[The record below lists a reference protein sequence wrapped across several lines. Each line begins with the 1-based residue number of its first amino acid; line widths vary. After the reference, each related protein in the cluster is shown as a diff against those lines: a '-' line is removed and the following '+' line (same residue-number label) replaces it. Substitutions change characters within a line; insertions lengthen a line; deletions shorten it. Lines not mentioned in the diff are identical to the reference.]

1 MTQRHRIVP
10 QRHKSPF
17 RPAPESAKIGDR
29 EAQQQIRRFYQT
41 LVSAWGPQNWWPAES
56 PFEMIVG
63 AFLTQNTAWT
73 NVEKALHNLRTA
85 DALSLNAIRMIALR
99 DLEQL
104 IRPAGYFRQKS
115 ERLKLFV
122 QFLDERYGS
131 SLERM
136 YAEPGETLRAGLLGL
151 KGIGPETADSILLYG
166 GNHSVFVVD
175 AYARRIVERHS
186 ILPAD
191 AHYEEIRWLFE
202 QALTPIAGTDAIPAS
217 MHASPLEPL
226 WTPTHPPSA
235 LSSALRPRA
244 AQTFNEMHALIVEV
258 GKNYCRK
265 SKPLCD
271 QCPLGQFL
279 ESRL

>member
-1 MTQRHRIVP
+1 
-10 QRHKSPF
+10 
-17 RPAPESAKIGDR
+17 
-29 EAQQQIRRFYQT
+29 
-41 LVSAWGPQNWWPAES
+41 
-56 PFEMIVG
+56 MIIG

-85 DALSLNAIRMIALR
+85 DALSLDAIRRIALR

-115 ERLKLFV
+115 ARLKLFV
-122 QFLDERYGS
+122 QFLDVRYGS

-136 YAEPGETLRAGLLGL
+136 YAEPAETLRPALLGL

-166 GNHSVFVVD
+166 GHHSVFVVD
-175 AYARRIVERHS
+175 AYTRRIVERHS

-191 AHYEEIRWLFE
+191 AHYEEIRRLFE
-202 QALTPIAGTDAIPAS
+202 QALTPRAGTHALPAR
-217 MHASPLEPL
+217 MQASPLEPI
-226 WTPTHPPSA
+226 WKPTHPPSA
-235 LSSALRPRA
+235 LSSALRPLS

-279 ESRL
+279 KSRL